1 MRPGRSILLSA
12 FLGLAISAP
21 VLASP
26 ASPGPVWIGAWGD
39 SPAPPP
45 PGSPDVVRIGRPPPA
60 PGEPPSNMPIRLT
73 PPPGLTIV
81 PSDQNPDLANVT
93 IRKPVRISAA
103 ARQIRIRLSN
113 EDSDTPLALGSVRV
127 GRIGPGGAM
136 TPIDNHVVTFDGRAS
151 LMVPSGAPLISDP
164 IDMPA
169 QALETL
175 IVSVYVPGAAHKVG
189 HVAWQYVSA
198 GPDTDAAPN
207 RPVSLMK
214 IPVLIT
220 RIDIA
225 PVQRKSVLVA
235 LGDSITEGDQS
246 TTNAFK
252 SWPDRLAER
261 LNAAGLP
268 WAVVNAGIGGN
279 RLLHNGRG
287 PSTLARL
294 DRDVFSTPGVRAV
307 ILLEGINDIGRA
319 TGIESSMTPES
330 LKAAGPGSEAVTADD
345 LIWAQKQIIARAHAQ
360 GLLVYGATLTPFK
373 GSTAYNET
381 KEQVRETLN
390 HWILTTDLLDGAIDF
405 DAAVRDPADPQKYR
419 EGFTGFDYLHPNDAG
434 YAAMAQAVDLGMFG
448 GR

>member
-1 MRPGRSILLSA
+1 MRPERLILPAAWLC
-12 FLGLAISAP
+12 LAVSAP
-21 VLASP
+21 SLAAP
-26 ASPGPVWIGAWGD
+26 APQTAWIGAWGD
-39 SPAPPP
+39 PPAPPP

-93 IRKPVRISAA
+93 IRKPVRLSAA

-113 EDSDTPLALGSVRV
+113 EDSDAPLAIGSVRV
-127 GRIGPGGAM
+127 SRLGPGGAM
-136 TPIDNHVVTFDGRAS
+136 TPIDSHVVTFDGRAAV
-151 LMVPSGAPLISDP
+151 MVPSGAPLISDP

-189 HVAWQYVSA
+189 HIAWQYVSP
-198 GPDTDAAPN
+198 GPDTDATA
-207 RPVSLMK
+207 PVSLMK

-220 RIDIA
+220 RVDIA
-225 PVQRKSVLVA
+225 PVQARNVLVA

-246 TTNAFK
+246 TTNAFR

-294 DRDVFSTPGVRAV
+294 DRDVLSTPGARAV

-319 TGIESSMTPES
+319 VGTASSMTPEG
-330 LKAAGPGSEAVTADD
+330 LKAAGPASEAVIADD
-345 LIWAQKQIIARAHAQ
+345 LIWADKQIIARAHAQ
-360 GLLVYGATLTPFK
+360 GLRVYGATLTPFK
-373 GSTAYNET
+373 GSSAYTEA
-381 KEQVRETLN
+381 KEYIREALN

-405 DAAVRDPADPQKYR
+405 DAAVRDPADPKSYR
-419 EGFTGFDYLHPNDAG
+419 EGFTGFDHLHPNDAG
-434 YAAMAQAVDLGMFG
+434 YAAMAQAVDLGMIA

>member
-1 MRPGRSILLSA
+1 MKLAPSTLLAGLFSLAVAAPALSA
-12 FLGLAISAP
+12 PNTG
-21 VLASP
+21 
-26 ASPGPVWIGAWGD
+26 WIGAWGD
-39 SPAPPP
+39 PPAPPP
-45 PGSPDVVRIGRPPPA
+45 PGSPDVMRIGRPPPA
-60 PGEPPSNMPIRLT
+60 PGEPPANMPIRLT

-81 PSDQNPDLANVT
+81 PSDQNPDLNNVT

-103 ARQIRIRLSN
+103 ARQLRIRLSN
-113 EDSDTPLALGSVRV
+113 EDSDTPLGIDSVRV
-127 GRIGPGGAM
+127 SRMGPGGAM
-136 TPIDNHVVTFDGRAS
+136 TPVDSHVVTFDGRAS
-151 LMVPSGAPLISDP
+151 VIVPSGAPLVSDP

-175 IVSVYVPGAAHKVG
+175 IVSVHVPGAAHKVG
-189 HVAWQYVSA
+189 HIAWQYVSL
-198 GPDTDAAPN
+198 GPDTDSAA
-207 RPVSLMK
+207 PVSLMK

-220 RIDIA
+220 RVDIA
-225 PVQRKSVLVA
+225 PVQPKSVLVA

-246 TTNAFK
+246 TTNAFR

-294 DRDVFSTPGVRAV
+294 DRDVLSTPGVRAV

-319 TGIESSMTPES
+319 VGTASSMTPEG
-330 LKAAGPGSEAVTADD
+330 LKAAGPNSEAVTADD
-345 LIWAQKQIIARAHAQ
+345 LIWADKQIIARAHAQ
-360 GLLVYGATLTPFK
+360 GLRVYGATLTPFK

-381 KEQVRETLN
+381 KEQIREALN
-390 HWILTTDLLDGAIDF
+390 HWILTTDLFDGAIDF

-419 EGFTGFDYLHPNDAG
+419 EGFTGFDHLHPNDAG
-434 YAAMAQAVDLGMFG
+434 YAAMAQAVDLGMIAG
-448 GR
+448 K